1 MSAVRHVDDVD
12 RTIIRLLVE
21 NGRRSVLDI
30 AERVQL
36 TPAPVKRRI
45 DRLERLGVIAGYT
58 AVIDQSRLDG
68 GFEAFTELRFTGD
81 TNVES
86 ITNAAASLPE
96 VIEVF
101 TVAGDPDALVRIRAD
116 NVQHLQHIVDN
127 LRKNVEVIGTK
138 TLIVLGSWRRD
149 GTEFGR
155 VQGARPRQ

>member
-1 MSAVRHVDDVD
+1 MSAVRQVDDID

-30 AERVQL
+30 AERVKL

-68 GFEAFTELRFTGD
+68 GLEAFTELRFTGD

-86 ITNAAASLPE
+86 ITNSAASLPE

-116 NVQHLQHIVDN
+116 NVQHLQQVVDN

-155 VQGARPRQ
+155 VQGAGPCR

>member
-1 MSAVRHVDDVD
+1 MSAVRQVDDID

-30 AERVQL
+30 AERVNL

-68 GFEAFTELRFTGD
+68 GLEAFTELRFTGD

-86 ITNAAASLPE
+86 ITNSAASLPE

-116 NVQHLQHIVDN
+116 NVQHLQHVVDN

-155 VQGARPRQ
+155 VQGTGPRR